1 MDEAMNDGSPSVP
14 VRDAEWLAHR
24 YDAVGDAV
32 HFRHVPRPRHSEVPF
47 LTDEYLGD
55 GAVQP
60 IPFNGAVAQAPAGRL
75 HFIFHSAFCASTLLT
90 RAFDVPGLA
99 MGLSEPVILNDV
111 VGFRRRG
118 GDPRAVARLLSGSMT
133 LMARPFGPGEMVVAK
148 PSNILNPLAA
158 AMLRLRPDARAL
170 LLYAPLP
177 VFLASVAR
185 KGMWCRLW
193 AREHLEGL
201 LTDQAVDLGFTARD
215 LFRQTDLQVAAV
227 GWLAQHAL
235 FAALAAAEPKRVAT
249 LDSETLLAGPR
260 QVLGALTRHYHAEA
274 GEAVIEKM
282 AAGPAFSRHSKHGQA
297 FNPAERARE
306 QDAAAKAHGDEI
318 ASVAE
323 WAGAVAA
330 NAGVSM
336 TLPQPLLAQ
345 PLAG

>member
-1 MDEAMNDGSPSVP
+1 MNDGSPSAP

-24 YDAVGDAV
+24 YDAAGDAV
-32 HFRHVPRPRHSEVPF
+32 HFRHVPRARHSEVPF
-47 LTDEYLGD
+47 LTDEYLGSGPVQPVPFV
-55 GAVQP
+55 GAVSH
-60 IPFNGAVAQAPAGRL
+60 APGGRL

-90 RAFDVPGLA
+90 RALDVPGLA

-118 GDPRAVARLLSGSMT
+118 GDPRAVARLLAGSMT
-133 LMARPFGPGEMVVAK
+133 LLARPFAPGEMVVVK

-158 AMLRLRPDARAL
+158 AMLRLRPDARAVA
-170 LLYAPLP
+170 LYAPLP

-201 LTDQAVDLGFTARD
+201 LTDQSVDLGFTARD

-235 FAALAAAEPKRVAT
+235 FAALAAAEPGRVAT
-249 LDSETLLAGPR
+249 LDSETLLAEPR
-260 QVLGALTRHYHAEA
+260 RALDALARHYGARPDKATIEA
-274 GEAVIEKM
+274 M
-282 AAGPAFSRHSKHGQA
+282 AAGPAFSRHSKFGQA

-306 QDAAAKAHGDEI
+306 QDAATKVHGNEI
-318 ASVAE
+318 AKVTE
-323 WAGAVAA
+323 WARAVAG

-336 TLPQPLLAQ
+336 TLPQPLL
-345 PLAG
+345 G

>member
-1 MDEAMNDGSPSVP
+1 MGGTMNDGSPSAP

-24 YDAVGDAV
+24 YDAAGDAV
-32 HFRHVPRPRHSEVPF
+32 HFRHVPRPRHSQVPF
-47 LTDEYLGD
+47 LTDECLG
-55 GAVQP
+55 GGPVQP
-60 IPFNGAVAQAPAGRL
+60 MPFDRTVAQVPAGRL

-90 RAFDVPGLA
+90 RALDVPGLA

-118 GDPRAVARLLSGSMT
+118 GDPRAVARVLSGSMT
-133 LMARPFGPGEMVVAK
+133 LLARPFGPGEMVVVK

-201 LTDQAVDLGFTARD
+201 LTDRAVDLGFTARD
-215 LFRQTDLQVAAV
+215 YFRQTDLQVAAV

-235 FAALAAAEPKRVAT
+235 FAAVAGASPGRVAT
-249 LDSETLLAGPR
+249 LDSETLLAEPR
-260 QVLGALTRHYHAEA
+260 RVLDALARHYGAKVDPA
-274 GEAVIEKM
+274 LVDRM
-282 AAGPAFSRHSKHGQA
+282 AAGPAFSRHSKFGQA
-297 FNPAERARE
+297 FSPGERARE
-306 QDAAAKAHGDEI
+306 QEAAAEAHREEI
-318 ASVAE
+318 TKVTE

-336 TLPQPLLAQ
+336 TLPQPLL
-345 PLAG
+345 G